1 MKHPMSPPPA
11 TSHHDL
17 LLDAFR
23 RYEPRL
29 LRYAHSLCHD
39 LELSQDAVQDAFI
52 RLARDIRRLEPG
64 DFGAW
69 LFSVCR
75 NRLFD
80 LMRRAGKQQPLDE
93 GFAEEPDA
101 APLPDAVA
109 ALREDAQHLQQLVAR
124 LPAAQRDV
132 VRLRFIGGLSY
143 QEIAGVTKQSAG
155 TVGWLLHEALQSLR
169 KHCKNLVP

>member
-23 RYEPRL
+23 RYEQRL

-52 RLARDIRRLEPG
+52 RLARDIRQLEPG

-75 NRLFD
+75 NRIFD

-93 GFAEEPDA
+93 SFGEEADFAPPPDE
-101 APLPDAVA
+101 VA
-109 ALREDAQHLQQLVAR
+109 ARREDAWHLQQLVAR
-124 LPAAQRDV
+124 LPAAQRDA

-143 QEIAGVTKQSAG
+143 QEIASITRQSAG
-155 TVGWLLHEALQSLR
+155 TVGWLLHEALQTLR
-169 KHCKNLVP
+169 KHCTELVP